1 MDHGSRDLCVAEF
14 LEGRQSLGGC
24 GRCLKDCETWPLSG
38 CNVLPSR
45 IWSYVERR
53 SWLVRGEEGR
63 YTEEGTR
70 GKYGGRTRG
79 VIVSDAVFIVVQRE
93 EEGRSW
99 KDSSNRSLST
109 RRRVELSRSWE
120 DFCLLLALFLLSWSL
135 FVTCLP
141 SGLDDRRPRTPDS
154 WKEFEYESRTISC
167 EIYAR
172 VWNTTFGLIY
182 RDPVYT
188 RIVWEN
194 SL

>member
-1 MDHGSRDLCVAEF
+1 MAEF

-79 VIVSDAVFIVVQRE
+79 SCRTLFSSWFKGRKKVGAGRIPPTGACLPVEGSNCHDREKIFVS
-93 EEGRSW
+93 
-99 KDSSNRSLST
+99 SSPCFS
-109 RRRVELSRSWE
+109 SR
-120 DFCLLLALFLLSWSL
+120 DPFLLRASL
-135 FVTCLP
+135 LVLVI
-141 SGLDDRRPRTPDS
+141 DDHEHQIRGKNSNTSLEQYLAKYMHASEIRRS
-154 WKEFEYESRTISC
+154 
-167 EIYAR
+167 
-172 VWNTTFGLIY
+172 V
-182 RDPVYT
+182 
-188 RIVWEN
+188 
-194 SL
+194 

>member
-1 MDHGSRDLCVAEF
+1 MAEF

-99 KDSSNRSLST
+99 KDSSNRSLSKGRT
-109 RRRVELSRSWE
+109 VTIVRRFLSPPRLVSSLVIPFCYSLLVLVIDDHEHQIRGKNSNTSLEQYLAKCMHASEIRRS
-120 DFCLLLALFLLSWSL
+120 
-135 FVTCLP
+135 V
-141 SGLDDRRPRTPDS
+141 
-154 WKEFEYESRTISC
+154 
-167 EIYAR
+167 
-172 VWNTTFGLIY
+172 
-182 RDPVYT
+182 
-188 RIVWEN
+188 
-194 SL
+194 